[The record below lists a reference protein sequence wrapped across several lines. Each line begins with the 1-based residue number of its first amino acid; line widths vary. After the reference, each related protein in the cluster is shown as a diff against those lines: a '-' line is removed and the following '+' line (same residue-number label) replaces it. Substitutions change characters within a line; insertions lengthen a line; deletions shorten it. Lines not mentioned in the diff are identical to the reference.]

1 MGMLPFVPKIA
12 FAHFI
17 PSFILL
23 ALVSNNPQPKN
34 GIVPFA
40 PRIKDL
46 LPMQQPRGREGGSRQ
61 YCCVRCGYRILLGE
75 FYLRSR
81 TDTYSFEFIF

>member
-1 MGMLPFVPKIA
+1 MKAAVLMNGYAAIFPKID
-12 FAHFI
+12 FAHFL
-17 PSFILL
+17 PSFIWL

-46 LPMQQPRGREGGSRQ
+46 LPMQQPRGREEGSRQ
-61 YCCVRCGYRILLGE
+61 
-75 FYLRSR
+75 
-81 TDTYSFEFIF
+81 